1 MCSRA
6 RVWAREPFLMK
17 EGQGRRRHTERE
29 RERYRPFVAE
39 RGKMRKPVS
48 CDVGGTFMR
57 RRAKQNRVHMYYTV
71 LRRLGDLVAV

>member
-29 RERYRPFVAE
+29 REISSVR
-39 RGKMRKPVS
+39 RGEGEDEEAGV
-48 CDVGGTFMR
+48 MR
-57 RRAKQNRVHMYYTV
+57 RRWDIYA
-71 LRRLGDLVAV
+71 AES